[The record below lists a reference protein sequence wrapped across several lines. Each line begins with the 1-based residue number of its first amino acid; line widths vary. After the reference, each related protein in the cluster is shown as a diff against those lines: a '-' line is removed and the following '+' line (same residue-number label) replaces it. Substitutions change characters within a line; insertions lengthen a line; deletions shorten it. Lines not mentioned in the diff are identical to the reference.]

1 MCLWLPTKEI
11 ELNKN
16 IKLEVLT
23 FIYLE
28 KEISN
33 IILFDTVIETETSWS
48 TFFFTTAWPMGN
60 QIESKKSSVK
70 QN

>member
-16 IKLEVLT
+16 IKLQDLT

-33 IILFDTVIETETSWS
+33 IILFDTVIETETSCS
-48 TFFFTTAWPMGN
+48 TFFFTTTWPMRN

-70 QN
+70 LN